1 MWIPPDLGNE
11 YVRERERKH
20 LEEAYQ
26 REGRTG
32 RPSHFLRTFR
42 LGFGQK
48 LLLLGIVFIALLLL
62 LVIAA
67 SLTSP
72 SASG

>member
-1 MWIPPDLGNE
+1 MWIPPDLGNQ
-11 YVRERERKH
+11 YARDLERKQ

-48 LLLLGIVFIALLLL
+48 LVLLGIVFIVLLLL
-62 LVIAA
+62 LVIAG

>member
-1 MWIPPDLGNE
+1 MWIPPDLGNQ
-11 YVRERERKH
+11 YARDLERKQ

-32 RPSHFLRTFR
+32 RPSLFLRAFR

-48 LLLLGIVFIALLLL
+48 LLLLGIVFIVL
-62 LVIAA
+62 LVLLAIAG

-72 SASG
+72 STAG

>member
-1 MWIPPDLGNE
+1 MWIPPDLGKQ
-11 YVRERERKH
+11 YARDLERKQ

-42 LGFGQK
+42 LGFGHK
-48 LLLLGIVFIALLLL
+48 LVLLGIAFIVLLLL
-62 LVIAA
+62 LVIAG
-67 SLTSP
+67 SLTSS

>member
-1 MWIPPDLGNE
+1 MWIPPDLGNQ
-11 YVRERERKH
+11 YARDLERKQ

-32 RPSHFLRTFR
+32 RPSHFLRAFR

-48 LLLLGIVFIALLLL
+48 LLLLGIVFIVL
-62 LVIAA
+62 LVLLAIAG

-72 SASG
+72 STAG

>member
-1 MWIPPDLGNE
+1 MWIPPDLGKQ
-11 YVRERERKH
+11 YARDLERKQ

-48 LLLLGIVFIALLLL
+48 LVLLGIVFIVLLLL
-62 LVIAA
+62 LVIAG